1 NVNMAKASTRTRRVL
16 RTRPRSLAF
25 AVGAALFPW
34 TFLSPVLAQTTA
46 NTLPT
51 GGNVTAG
58 SAAISSSA
66 NKLQIDQYS
75 QKAILQWD
83 NFSIGSNAWVNF
95 TQPSSSAIALN
106 RVVGNNLSE
115 IFGRLTAN
123 GQVFLTNPNGVLFAP
138 SASVY
143 VGGLFATT
151 LSIADKDFLNGRYN
165 FYNAGGA
172 KSVVNQCNI
181 VTANGYAALAGPQ
194 VRNDGVIVARAGTV
208 ALAAGDRVSLDMVGD
223 RLISVSVDQA
233 AVNALAINSGTI
245 QADGGRVVL
254 SVRSANALLDTVI
267 NNTGIIR
274 ANSIAQRNG
283 EIVLDGGSQG
293 VVANSGTLQAAGTD
307 AGTTGGTVKV

>member
-1 NVNMAKASTRTRRVL
+1 MATTKRTNLRSAASRANVNMAKASTRTRRVL
-16 RTRPRSLAF
+16 RTKPRTLAF

-58 SAAISSSA
+58 SAAISASG

-83 NFSIGSNAWVNF
+83 TFSIGSGAWVNF
-95 TQPSSSAIALN
+95 AQPSSSAIALN
-106 RVVGNNLSE
+106 RVLGNNPSE

-138 SASVY
+138 SASVD

-151 LSIADKDFLNGRYN
+151 LSIADKDFLAGRYN

-172 KSVVNQCNI
+172 GSVINQGTI

-194 VRNDGVIVARAGTV
+194 VRNDGVIIARAGTV
-208 ALAAGDRVSLDMVGD
+208 ALAAGDRVSLDMIGD
-223 RLISVSVDQA
+223 GLISVSVDQA
-233 AVNALAINSGTI
+233 PRQLARRAQWRNRPRRRLRRRRQQHRHPHCVRRRLRHDRRHGESSGPVRRPLRRLAH
-245 QADGGRVVL
+245 QRV
-254 SVRSANALLDTVI
+254 R
-267 NNTGIIR
+267 
-274 ANSIAQRNG
+274 
-283 EIVLDGGSQG
+283 
-293 VVANSGTLQAAGTD
+293 
-307 AGTTGGTVKV
+307 